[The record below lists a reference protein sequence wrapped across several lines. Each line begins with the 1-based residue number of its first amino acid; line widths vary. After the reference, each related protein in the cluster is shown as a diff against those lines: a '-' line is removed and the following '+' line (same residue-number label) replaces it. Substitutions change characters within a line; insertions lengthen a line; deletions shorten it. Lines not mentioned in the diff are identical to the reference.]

1 MVKKPL
7 STGDGHHARVCPAAE
22 QGLLLGMGDWQGTA
36 QAVPVSSCPAS
47 APVTYS
53 VGRTFLVSLVMKE

>member
-7 STGDGHHARVCPAAE
+7 STRDGHHARVCPAAE
-22 QGLLLGMGDWQGTA
+22 QGPLLGTGDWRGTA
-36 QAVPVSSCPAS
+36 QAVAVSSCPAS

-53 VGRTFLVSLVMKE
+53 VGHAFLVSLVTQE